1 MWKLQAHNTGLYIS
15 LLAVSLF
22 LVMTALGPGIFQ
34 EQVSYF
40 NSWQYRIFDVL
51 CHQDPARSFSVSG
64 VPMAVC
70 VRCMGIYFLFLVG
83 WLLMPVYALFSEA
96 SGKAEKNWLIAA
108 ILLNLADVTGNYFE
122 LWTNTLHSRFLL
134 GSFIGL
140 TAALTLASEFFST
153 INKSE

>member
-15 LLAVSLF
+15 LLVVSLF
-22 LVMTALGPGIFQ
+22 LVVTALGPGIFQ

-40 NSWQYRIFDVL
+40 NSWQYRIFDML

-70 VRCMGIYFLFLVG
+70 ARCMGIYSLFLTG
-83 WLLMPVYALFSEA
+83 WLLMPVYSLFSDG
-96 SGKAEKNWLIAA
+96 SSNAEKNWLIAA
-108 ILLNLADVTGNYFE
+108 ILLNLADVTGNSFG
-122 LWTNTLHSRFLL
+122 LWANTLHSRFLL

-140 TAALTLASEFFST
+140 TLVLILADEFFST